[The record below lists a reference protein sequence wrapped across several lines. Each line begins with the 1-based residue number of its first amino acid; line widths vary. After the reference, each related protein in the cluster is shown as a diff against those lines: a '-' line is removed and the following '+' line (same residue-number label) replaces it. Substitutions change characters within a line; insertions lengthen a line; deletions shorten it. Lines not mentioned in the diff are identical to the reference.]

1 MKLFSRVLIGAA
13 FLLVL
18 ALVAL
23 FFAIDRVV
31 GTAIE
36 RGGTYALGVDTDVG
50 WVRLGWGSFRLGGL
64 SIANPAGFEA
74 DHFLRLG
81 GGGLDV
87 DMGTLREATVV
98 VPRIALD
105 DVELHLEGKGRDSNV
120 QAILRNLQRFE
131 SGKQEAPPPSEAEGG
146 KQLLVSEL
154 VITDVVARVD
164 VIGAGLRLL
173 RQVEVEIPEI
183 RLTNVGQGRPVS
195 YAQLADIV
203 VKAVLQAVLRS
214 GTDLGLLAGD
224 LRGGLQ
230 GLASVPLAVEGEITR
245 RALEAAR
252 EGAAPEKVVEEAAKG
267 AAEEAGKAVR
277 GLLGRDGEK

>member
-1 MKLFSRVLIGAA
+1 MKLISRVLAGLAA
-13 FLLVL
+13 LLVL
-18 ALVAL
+18 ALVVL

-36 RGGTYALGVDTDVG
+36 RGGTYALGVETDVG

-74 DHFLRLG
+74 EHFLRLG

-87 DMGTLREATVV
+87 DMASLREETVV

-105 DVELHLEGKGRDSNV
+105 DVELYLEGKGRDSNV
-120 QAILRNLQRFE
+120 SAILRSLHRFE
-131 SGKQEAPPPSEAEGG
+131 SGKKEAPPPSEADGG
-146 KQLLVSEL
+146 PQLLVSEL

-164 VIGAGLRLL
+164 VIGGGLRLL

-183 RLTNVGQGRPVS
+183 RLANVGQGRPVS
-195 YAQLADIV
+195 YAQVVDIV
-203 VKAVLQAVLRS
+203 VKAVLHAVLRS
-214 GTDLGLLAGD
+214 QTDLGLLARD

-230 GLASVPLAVEGEITR
+230 NLSGVPLAVEGEVTR

-252 EGAAPEKVVEEAAKG
+252 EGAAPEEVVEEAAKG
-267 AAEEAGKAVR
+267 AVEEAGKAVR
-277 GLLGRDGEK
+277 GLLGRDEEQ